1 MKTWLRRLS
10 FYGRRKKLQKKDWED
25 FLRKEGMP
33 AELPLLRM
41 VSIEEVSERELVS
54 ARKTPEVSSSIISFI
69 FGELVDRLVDRALTE
84 EEREILEMWC
94 YGRMSVRRIAK
105 EMGISKSK
113 VGRVLKRAKNKLREE
128 WDNFGYI

>member
-1 MKTWLRRLS
+1 
-10 FYGRRKKLQKKDWED
+10 
-25 FLRKEGMP
+25 MP

-69 FGELVDRLVDRALTE
+69 FGELVDRLVDRVLTE

-113 VGRVLKRAKNKLREE
+113 VGRVLKRAKDALREE